1 MDNRRKS
8 NFFYGICIERRF
20 ENMSEDEK
28 DVEPYERKDFCPRC
42 NKQVEIKVK
51 TVYGLHNRYYCSE
64 CGKWIGA

>member
-1 MDNRRKS
+1 
-8 NFFYGICIERRF
+8 
-20 ENMSEDEK
+20 MSEDEK